1 MDKTFKE
8 QARAAM
14 QDFLNTATTELS
26 RKSVPYVE
34 LAQKLVAIK
43 ENEFF
48 KVAADDASKSYRT
61 FNAFFSKWDVATENK
76 KILTVCM
83 DVIEELKNHPD
94 EYKALL
100 DKLPDTIANWKAVL
114 SARKEDVFNIL
125 KEAAGIAEDGRKIAA
140 SDIKQA
146 MTSLNAVAAKGG
158 FDPFKVMWSMLKKIP
173 PEVILTH
180 LKNDA
185 IDVKTPEEAMHV
197 ISVLEPIVTTL
208 KTKYKAYSGVEKIKD
223 EIPLP
228 KKPEEPAP
236 EEPEEQPEPPKE
248 EVTQEAPLKRTLGE
262 TLEEAATPATTEEPS
277 VPEGP
282 SILDR
287 IKGVWDAIRSND
299 TLTILMG
306 VAGILMLLILV
317 LAIIVS
323 TL

>member
-14 QDFLNTATTELS
+14 QDFLDTATTELS
-26 RKSVPYVE
+26 RKSVSYVE
-34 LAQKLVAIK
+34 LAKKLVAIK

-48 KVAADDASKSYRT
+48 KVAANDATKSYRT
-61 FNAFFSKWDVATENK
+61 FNSFMNNLDVATENK

-83 DVIEELKNHPD
+83 DIIQELGSHPE

-100 DKLPDTIANWKAVL
+100 DKLPDTVANWKALL
-114 SARKEDVFNIL
+114 SARKEDILNIL
-125 KEAAGIAEDGRKIAA
+125 KEAAGIAEEGKKIAA

-158 FDPFKVMWSMLKKIP
+158 FDPFKIMWAMLKKVP
-173 PEVILTH
+173 PEEILKR
-180 LKNDA
+180 LKNEQ
-185 IDVKTPEEAMHV
+185 IVVETQEEAMHV
-197 ISVLEPIVTTL
+197 ISVLEPIVNSL
-208 KTKYKAYSGVEKIKD
+208 KEKYKAYSGVDAIRD
-223 EIPLP
+223 DFPAPL
-228 KKPEEPAP
+228 KPEEP
-236 EEPEEQPEPPKE
+236 EKPEEQPEPPKE
-248 EVTQEAPLKRTLGE
+248 EETQEAPLKKTLGE
-262 TLEEAATPATTEEPS
+262 TIEEAVTPATTEEPS
-277 VPEGP
+277 VPKGP
-282 SILDR
+282 SIMDR

-306 VAGILMLLILV
+306 VAGVLMLLILV